1 MSRPRSRSASP
12 RRRGRPD
19 AGRDRM
25 PYHAPPF
32 LKGSCKQLIGEVAE
46 RSKALDW
53 NSSNISTG
61 VRGFE
66 SHPLRHLTARR
77 DYGGPHRFLRDDQS

>member
-1 MSRPRSRSASP
+1 MRLPTACIIIRRPFFDGHGLLRRVRRSFRK
-12 RRRGRPD
+12 
-19 AGRDRM
+19 
-25 PYHAPPF
+25 
-32 LKGSCKQLIGEVAE
+32 LLIGEVAE

-66 SHPLRHLTARR
+66 SHPLRHHAAQ
-77 DYGGPHRFLRDDQS
+77 DHGGPHWFLRDDQS